1 VKLIKEQLFVLNYSL
16 LTNLAFMKK
25 LYLILFYLL
34 SNYIFS
40 QTFTLSGKI
49 SDSKKNAMPFASVL
63 IKGTTIGTNSNADG
77 FYNIKVQAGT
87 YDVIFQYIGYKK
99 ETKTITISVDT
110 KLDAVLADDSY
121 QLKEVT
127 VTLGEDPAYAVI
139 RQAIKKRKYYLKQVS
154 SYTCTAYIK
163 SLQRLKEVS
172 KAMTKLISVSGEK
185 FDSSMLGVIYLSE
198 SESKYHFR
206 KPDDEK
212 EIMFSSKV
220 SGNNQGFSFNQLS
233 DMKFNFYENLVTID
247 GLSDRPFIS
256 PINENAFLSYRYH
269 LLGTSFEDGKMI
281 NKIEVLPKRK
291 TDPCF
296 HGIIYIQENTWR
308 IHSVDMYLT
317 KDAKIDFVDTLHVKQ
332 LHAPIIGDSIWMPIN
347 LNFSFHFKFLGI
359 KGDGYNNAVLS
370 GYEINPTFPKKFFKN
385 EVLKVEDEANKK
397 DTGYWK
403 ENRPIPLTTE
413 EVIDYHK
420 KDSIAKRKDSKQYKD
435 SIDHKANRFKP
446 SALLLGYRFQNT
458 FKKTNFSTSGLINGG
473 IQYNTVE
480 GINSSVKLNYEKNYE
495 DYRKYE
501 IDGGVRYGF
510 SNYLWGGK
518 IGWTYLQ
525 KPQKFQQF
533 GVNLQSMVE
542 QYNPAK
548 PLPEFMN
555 SIYTLLVNDNYLK
568 MYKKTSV
575 QLNYRREIVNGIIL
589 YANAEYAERD
599 ALKNTTNNLWI
610 DDKNKLFTSN
620 DPQNPGTDNLL
631 FKTNNAFVLDVRFRI
646 RFKQKYYTLPHRK
659 IITGSKYPRVN
670 ISYIKAIPVLNATA
684 DYDVVKMTV
693 EDDIK
698 LGLFG
703 TFAYRAN
710 AGYFINNKTMYFMD
724 YKHFNGNQTILANRD
739 YLNSFKLL
747 PYYTYST
754 QKEYIELHA
763 EHHFNGFI
771 FNKIPL
777 LKKTKLQEVVGGHA
791 LFSDK
796 LSNYYELNFG
806 IENIFRIVRFDYV
819 LAYGINGKVNNGFLI
834 GLGIEF

>member
-1 VKLIKEQLFVLNYSL
+1 
-16 LTNLAFMKK
+16 MKK

-620 DPQNPGTDNLL
+620 NPQNPGTDNLL

-684 DYDVVKMTV
+684 DYDVVKITL

-703 TFAYRAN
+703 TFAYRGN

>member
-1 VKLIKEQLFVLNYSL
+1 
-16 LTNLAFMKK
+16 MKIC
-25 LYLILFYLL
+25 YLILFYFL
-34 SNYIFS
+34 SYSFFA
-40 QTFTLSGKI
+40 QTLTLSGKI
-49 SDSKKNAMPFASVL
+49 TDTKKNAMPFASVVV
-63 IKGTTIGTNSNADG
+63 KGTTIGTNSNADG
-77 FYNIKVQAGT
+77 FYSIKLQAGT
-87 YDVIFQYIGYKK
+87 YEIIFQYIGYKK
-99 ETKTITISVDT
+99 ETKLVTLSTDAI
-110 KLDAVLADDSY
+110 LDATLADDSY

-127 VTLGEDPAYAVI
+127 IKAGEDPAYEVI
-139 RQAIKKRKYYLKQVS
+139 RQAIKKRKHYLNQVN
-154 SYTCTAYIK
+154 SYTCKAYIK

-256 PINENAFLSYRYH
+256 PINETAFLSYRYH
-269 LLGTSFEDGKMI
+269 LLGTTFEDGKMI

-332 LHAPIIGDSIWMPIN
+332 LHAPILGDSVWMPIN

-359 KGDGYNNAVLS
+359 KGDGYDNAVLS

-385 EVLKVEDEANKK
+385 EVLKVEDQANKK

-420 KDSIAKRKDSKQYKD
+420 KDSIAKRKDSRQYKD
-435 SIDHKANRFKP
+435 SIDHKANKFKP
-446 SALLLGYRFQNT
+446 GALLLGYRFQNT
-458 FKKTNFSTSGLINGG
+458 FKKTSFNTTGLINGG

-480 GINSSVKLNYEKNYE
+480 GINSSIKLNYEKNYE
-495 DYRKYE
+495 DFRKQE
-501 IDGGVRYGF
+501 ITGSARYGF

-518 IGWTYLQ
+518 LGYDYLQ
-525 KPQKFQQF
+525 KPEKFQRF
-533 GVNLQSMVE
+533 GIALQSMVE
-542 QYNPAK
+542 QYNSNNPIS
-548 PLPEFMN
+548 PLIN
-555 SIYTLLVNDNYLK
+555 SAYTLLINDNYLK
-568 MYKKTSV
+568 LYKKTSV
-575 QLNYRREIVNGIIL
+575 QVNYRRELFNGFIL
-589 YANAEYAERD
+589 YAHAEYAERD
-599 ALKNTTNNLWI
+599 ALKNTTTNLWI

-620 DPQNPGTDNLL
+620 NPQNPSNDNLL
-631 FKTNNAFVLDVRFRI
+631 FKTNNALIVDVAFRI
-646 RFKQKYYTLPHRK
+646 RFKEKYYTLPHRK
-659 IITGSKYPRVN
+659 IITGSKYPRIN
-670 ISYIKAIPVLNATA
+670 IGYTKAIPALNATA
-684 DYDVVKMTV
+684 NYDLVRANIQ
-693 EDDIK
+693 DDIK
-698 LGLFG
+698 LGLLG
-703 TFAYRAN
+703 TFSYRAN
-710 AGYFINNKTMYFMD
+710 AGYFINNKTTYFMD
-724 YKHFNGNQTILANRD
+724 YKHFNGNQTILANSD

-754 QKEYIELHA
+754 NKEYIELHA

-777 LKKTKLQEVVGGHA
+777 LKKTKIQEVVGGHA

-796 LSNYYELNFG
+796 LSNYYEVNFG
-806 IENIFRIVRFDYV
+806 LENIFKVIRFDYV
-819 LAYGINGKVNNGFLI
+819 LAYGINGKVSNGFLI
-834 GLGIEF
+834 GLGIDF

>member
-1 VKLIKEQLFVLNYSL
+1 
-16 LTNLAFMKK
+16 MKK
-25 LYLILFYLL
+25 ICLLLFYVFWQQLVG
-34 SNYIFS
+34 
-40 QTFTLSGKI
+40 QTYTLSGKLT
-49 SDSKKNAMPFASVL
+49 DTKKNALPFASVV

-77 FYNIKVQAGT
+77 AYSIKLSAGT
-87 YDVIFQYIGYKK
+87 YDVIYQYIGYKK
-99 ETKTITISVDT
+99 ETKSITINGDVN
-110 KLDAVLADDSY
+110 LDAALSDDSY

-127 VTLGEDPAYAVI
+127 VKAGEDPAYEVI
-139 RQAIKKRKYYLKQVS
+139 RQAIKKRKYYLKQVN

-172 KAMTKLISVSGEK
+172 KAMKKLISVSGEK

-198 SESKYHFR
+198 SESKYFFR

-212 EIMFSSKV
+212 EVMFSSKV
-220 SGNNQGFSFNQLS
+220 SGNNKAFSFNQLS

-256 PINENAFLSYRYH
+256 PINENSFLSYRYH

-281 NKIEVLPKRK
+281 NKIEVIPKRI

-317 KDAKIDFVDTLHVKQ
+317 KDAKIDFVDTLHVRQ
-332 LHAPIIGDSIWMPIN
+332 LHAPILGDSVWMPIN

-385 EVLKVEDEANKK
+385 EILKVEDEANKK

-403 ENRPIPLTTE
+403 ENRPIPLTHE
-413 EVIDYHK
+413 EVVDYHK
-420 KDSIAKRKDSKQYKD
+420 KDSIAKRKDSRQYKD
-435 SIDHKANRFKP
+435 SIDHKTNKFKP
-446 SALLLGYRFQNT
+446 GALLLGYRYQNT
-458 FKKTNFSTSGLINGG
+458 FMKSTFNTTGLINGG

-480 GINSSVKLNYEKNYE
+480 GINSSIKLDYEKRYENYRRQ
-495 DYRKYE
+495 D
-501 IDGGVRYGF
+501 ISGNARYGF

-518 IGWTYLQ
+518 INYDYLQ
-525 KPQKFQQF
+525 KPEKFQHF
-533 GVNLQSMVE
+533 GIGLQSMVE
-542 QYNPAK
+542 QYNPAN
-548 PLPEFMN
+548 PISPIVN
-555 SIYTLLVNDNYLK
+555 TAYTLLVNDNYMKL
-568 MYKKTSV
+568 YKKTAL
-575 QLNYRREIVNGIIL
+575 QLSYRRELINGLTII
-589 YANAEYAERD
+589 ANAEYAERD
-599 ALKNTTNNLWI
+599 PLKNTSTNLWI
-610 DDKNKLFTSN
+610 DDKHKLFTSN
-620 DPQNPGTDNLL
+620 DPQNPTTDNLL
-631 FKTNNAFVLDVRFRI
+631 FKTNNALVLDVTFRI

-659 IITGSKYPRVN
+659 IITGSKYPRINVG
-670 ISYIKAIPVLNATA
+670 YTKAIPTLSAVA
-684 DYDVVKMTV
+684 DYDLVKISV

-698 LGLFG
+698 LGLVG
-703 TFAYRAN
+703 TFSYHAK

-724 YKHFNGNQTILANRD
+724 YKHFNGNQTIIANSE
-739 YLNSFKLL
+739 YLNAFKLL

-754 QKEYIELHA
+754 NKEYIELHA

-777 LKKTKLQEVVGGHA
+777 LKKTKIQEVVGGHA

-796 LSNYYELNFG
+796 LKNYYELNFAL
-806 IENIFRIVRFDYV
+806 ENIFKVVRFDYV
-819 LAYGINGKVNNGFLI
+819 LAYGINSKVSNGFLI
-834 GLGIEF
+834 GLGISF

>member
-1 VKLIKEQLFVLNYSL
+1 
-16 LTNLAFMKK
+16 MKK
-25 LYLILFYLL
+25 YYCILFYFLCH
-34 SNYIFS
+34 SFFS
-40 QTFTLSGKI
+40 QTFSLSGKLT
-49 SDSKKNAMPFASVL
+49 DTKKNVLPFASVVV
-63 IKGTTIGTNSNADG
+63 KGTTIGTNSNADG
-77 FYNIKVQAGT
+77 LYSIKLPAGT
-87 YDVIFQYIGYKK
+87 YEIVFQYIGYKK
-99 ETKTITISVDT
+99 EVKSITLNSDT

-121 QLKEVT
+121 QLKEVM
-127 VTLGEDPAYAVI
+127 VTLGEDPAYTVI
-139 RQAIKKRKYYLKQVS
+139 RQAIKKRKYYLNQVN
-154 SYTCTAYIK
+154 SYTCKAYIK
-163 SLQRLKEVS
+163 GLQRLKEIP
-172 KAMTKLISVSGEK
+172 KNLGKLLKMTGGENPI
-185 FDSSMLGVIYLSE
+185 DSTMLGVVYLSE
-198 SESKYHFR
+198 SESKFHFR
-206 KPDDEK
+206 KPSDEK
-212 EIMFSSKV
+212 EIMYSSKV
-220 SGNNQGFSFNQLS
+220 SGDSKAFSWNQLS
-233 DMKFNFYENLVTID
+233 DMKFNFYENLVYID

-256 PINENAFLSYRYH
+256 PINETAFLSYRYH
-269 LLGTSFEDGKMI
+269 LLGTTFEDGKMI

-317 KDAKIDFVDTLHVKQ
+317 KDAKIDFVDTLSVKQ
-332 LHAPIIGDSIWMPIN
+332 LHAPILGDSVWMPIN
-347 LNFSFHFKFLGI
+347 FNFGFHFKFLGFR
-359 KGDGYNNAVLS
+359 GDGYFNAVIS
-370 GYEINPTFPKKFFKN
+370 AYEINPTFPKKFFKN

-403 ENRPIPLTTE
+403 ENRPVPLTKE
-413 EVIDYHK
+413 EITDYRK
-420 KDSIAKRKDSKQYKD
+420 KDSIAKIKGTKTYKD
-435 SIDHKANRFKP
+435 SIDRKANKFKFG
-446 SALLLGYRFQNT
+446 SLLTGYHHQNT
-458 FKKTNFSTSGLINGG
+458 FKKTNFGTTGIVNSG

-480 GINSSVKLNYEKNYE
+480 GINAGMKVNFEKDYE
-495 DYRKYE
+495 DYRKHE

-510 SNYLWGGK
+510 SNYLWGGHAS
-518 IGWTYLQ
+518 WHYLQ
-525 KPQKFQQF
+525 KPEKFQQF

-548 PLPEFMN
+548 SIPEFMN

-568 MYKKTSV
+568 LYKKTSLQV
-575 QLNYRREIVNGIIL
+575 NYRRELINGIIL

-599 ALKNTTNNLWI
+599 ALKNTNTNLWI
-610 DDKNKLFTSN
+610 DDKNKFFTSN

-631 FKTNNAFVLDVRFRI
+631 FKTNNALIIDVRFRL

-670 ISYIKAIPVLNATA
+670 ISYIKAIPVLNAMA

-724 YKHFNGNQTILANRD
+724 YKHFNGNQTLLANRD

-747 PYYTYST
+747 AYYTYST
-754 QKEYIELHA
+754 NKEYIELHA

-806 IENIFRIVRFDYV
+806 IENVFRIVRFDYV